1 MDHTGTVKV
10 PDGKLVEV
18 SVTVSDRIEG
28 ARVTG
33 DFFLEPPSARA
44 ELERAIEGHSTDVE
58 RETLVEAIAAV
69 DAALIG
75 FDAGDLA
82 DATLEAIA

>member
-1 MDHTGTVKV
+1 MEHTGTVKV

-18 SVTVSDRIEG
+18 SLTGSDRIEA

-33 DFFLEPPSARA
+33 DFFLEPPAARS
-44 ELERAIEGHSTDVE
+44 ELERAIEGHPMDVE

-69 DAALIG
+69 DAQLIG
-75 FDAGDLA
+75 FDPGDLA